1 MRVTFGTKYNQISN
15 SQDSLQSRL
24 NELNATIAS
33 GKKIQHSYQD
43 SRVYNKD
50 LQLGYQETTLKQS
63 IDVAQNA
70 YNNTINSDKALQE
83 LSKTVLDFNTKLLQ
97 VANQPQ
103 SPTSRVAIANELAV
117 LKAHM
122 IAVANT
128 SIGGEYLFG
137 GTKVKNPPI
146 GQDGQYKGNNQK
158 LEALIGSNV
167 MIPYNI
173 PGSDLF
179 LGNDKDYSAIV
190 TGNIKKYNQSKLH
203 PYIMDKLN
211 KDEPPVEVFIKPTD
225 TLRDLIGDND
235 DITNNDEAM
244 TFYLR
249 GVRPDGSRFKSKF
262 TLEQAYV
269 SADNAT
275 KVSDLLDRIGR
286 EFGNNQISKVVDVSL
301 NPWGEIEIKSLV
313 DGSSNL
319 SFNLIASNKDVEDV
333 STLHSLGAKVVSF
346 QKSPYISN
354 KQVSSIQSVTDTYK
368 SYQVEIPTTFISQ
381 KTKVPANSNTAL
393 SEIFDSDIFNI
404 HFDGQFKDED
414 KKPQVL
420 TFSTKDTKIID
431 VVKDIKTFYKNYG
444 YNIDAEIANGKLI
457 ITDLDAKKNNVPS
470 KINLTL
476 STADKDNVLT
486 KGIKIDY
493 RNTYDDVFFEK
504 HGSKLTSNV
513 SQVILQKDG
522 YATDQTRLV
531 DVAGELEGKTYK
543 LQLKDHNGVEVNAK
557 MLFEKSGCYLVLP
570 SKDSTSQ
577 NPKEYKI
584 PVVNLNEKGKASIAL
599 PDNITYRQLMD
610 TLTLALNYSNQD
622 EAKYQKLLGNPETY
636 TVEQKELYEEMSTQA
651 SSRIEILLN
660 QNGQVEIHDRT
671 RSMSNME
678 FSMSD
683 MQSDDFSE
691 DSIRDTESG
700 LLLHANNAL
709 TVDKPQINFFDALDV
724 AIKAVRDGIYRPDE
738 YPNSYNS
745 NMRNIGIQNSLE
757 TVKHISDHL
766 EKMIA
771 LNGSYGKSFES
782 SITKNEILM
791 TQVQSLRGENIGA
804 DIAEAYNKFSN
815 LSTNYDAVLNS
826 SGKIHKMSI
835 LDYV

>member
-1 MRVTFGTKYNQISN
+1 MRVTFGTKYNQISG

-24 NELNATIAS
+24 NELNAKIAS
-33 GKKIQHSYQD
+33 GKKIQHSYED

-50 LQLGYQETTLKQS
+50 LQLGYQETTLQQN
-63 IDVAQNA
+63 IDVARNA

-83 LSKTVLDFNTKLLQ
+83 LSKAILDFNTKLLQ

-103 SPTSRVAIANELAV
+103 SPTSRAAIANELAV

-122 IAVANT
+122 MNIANT

-137 GTKVKNPPI
+137 GTKIKNPPI

-158 LEALIGSNV
+158 LEAVIGPNV

-179 LGNDKDYSAIV
+179 LGNDKDYSTSV

-203 PYIMDKLN
+203 PNIMDKLN
-211 KDEPPVEVFIKPTD
+211 KDEVPTEVFIKSTD
-225 TLRDLIGDND
+225 TLRDLMGDND
-235 DITNNDEAM
+235 DITSNDEPM

-249 GVRPDGSRFKSKF
+249 GIRPDGSRFKSKF
-262 TLEQAYV
+262 TLEQSYI
-269 SADNAT
+269 SPDNAT

-286 EFGNNQISKVVDVSL
+286 EFGNNQASKVVDVTL

-319 SFNLIASNKDVEDV
+319 SFNLIASNKDVDDV
-333 STLHSLGAKVVSF
+333 STLPTLGAKVISF

-354 KQVSSIQSVTDTYK
+354 KQISSIQSLLDTYK
-368 SYQVEIPTTFISQ
+368 QYQVEIPVTFISQ
-381 KTKVPANSNTAL
+381 KTKVPANSNTDL
-393 SEIFDSDIFNI
+393 SEIFDSEIFSI

-420 TFSTKDTKIID
+420 TFNTKDAKIID
-431 VVKDIKTFYKNYG
+431 VLKDIETFYQNNG
-444 YNIDAEIANGKLI
+444 YNVQAEIANGKLLI
-457 ITDLDAKKNNVPS
+457 IDLDAKKNNVAS

-476 STADKDNVLT
+476 STADKNNFLT
-486 KGIKIDY
+486 NGIKTDFH
-493 RNTYDDVFFEK
+493 NTYDDVFFEK
-504 HGSKLTSNV
+504 HGSKLTSNI
-513 SQVILQKDG
+513 SQVILGKDG
-522 YATDQTRLV
+522 YATDETRLI
-531 DVAGELEGKTYK
+531 DVAGNLEGKTYT
-543 LQLKDHNGVEVNAK
+543 LHLKDHNGVEVKAK
-557 MLFEKSGCYLVLP
+557 MLFEKAGCYLVLP
-570 SKDSTSQ
+570 SKDSTPQ
-577 NPKEYKI
+577 NLKEYKI
-584 PVVNLNEKGKASIAL
+584 PIVNLNEKGKASIAR
-599 PDNITYRQLMD
+599 PENISYRQLMD
-610 TLTLALNYSNQD
+610 TLAIALNYSNQD
-622 EAKYQKLLGNPETY
+622 EARYQKLLNNPENY
-636 TVEQKELYEEMSTQA
+636 SVEQKELYEEISTQA
-651 SSRIEILLN
+651 ASRIEIMLN
-660 QNGQVEIHDRT
+660 ENGQIEIHDRT

-683 MQSDDFSE
+683 TQSDDFSQE
-691 DSIRDTESG
+691 SIRETENG

-709 TVDKPQINFFDALDV
+709 TIDKPQINFFDSLDV

-738 YPNSYNS
+738 FPTSYNS
-745 NMRNIGIQNSLE
+745 NMRNIGIQNSLNAL
-757 TVKHISDHL
+757 KHLGDHV

-782 SITKNEILM
+782 SITKNEVLM
-791 TQVQSLRGENIGA
+791 NQVQSLRGENIGA

-826 SGKIHKMSI
+826 SSKIHKMSI